1 MKDQETLSII
11 QAYTEI
17 VHNWVQCYKRE
28 WQTVKVAETEAKF
41 THKTSVNKLFKACH
55 YIFIL
60 PAGLSF

>member
-1 MKDQETLSII
+1 MLQ
-11 QAYTEI
+11 
-17 VHNWVQCYKRE
+17 KRE

-41 THKTSVNKLFKACH
+41 THKTSVNKLFEACH